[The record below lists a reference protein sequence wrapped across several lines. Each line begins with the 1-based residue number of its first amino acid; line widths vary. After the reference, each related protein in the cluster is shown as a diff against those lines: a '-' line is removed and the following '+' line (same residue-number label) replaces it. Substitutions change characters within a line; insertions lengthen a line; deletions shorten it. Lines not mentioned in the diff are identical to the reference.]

1 MNQTIGY
8 LEYKPILD
16 LFVSS
21 VQAALESDVVSII
34 LYGSVARG
42 KATPESDADL
52 LIILRDP
59 PSVYRERLRPFL
71 VILRQLQEEALWKEL
86 EAKGQ
91 RPYLSLLVLS
101 QQEAEQ
107 TRYIYLDMVDEA
119 LILVDVEG
127 FFQAKLEALRKR
139 LEELGAKRV
148 WQEERWYWDLKPALK
163 KGEALIL

>member
-1 MNQTIGY
+1 M
-8 LEYKPILD
+8 ER
-16 LFVSS
+16 
-21 VQAALESDVVSII
+21 A
-34 LYGSVARG
+34 GS
-42 KATPESDADL
+42 
-52 LIILRDP
+52 
-59 PSVYRERLRPFL
+59 
-71 VILRQLQEEALWKEL
+71 Q
-86 EAKGQ
+86 GQ